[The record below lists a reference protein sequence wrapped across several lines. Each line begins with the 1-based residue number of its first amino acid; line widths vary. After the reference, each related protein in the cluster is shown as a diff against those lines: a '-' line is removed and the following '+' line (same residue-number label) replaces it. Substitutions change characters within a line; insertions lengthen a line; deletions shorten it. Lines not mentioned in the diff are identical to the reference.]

1 MHVYNSLQGW
11 QRDNAGAI
19 RGRLTQGE
27 LIASNKHVLFVGLD
41 AYKKAGGTIR
51 EDLFGDATVINNR
64 ELVAKLVEDKLK
76 AVITALEEQGWGW
89 VRYDEQQ
96 DYQFTSYCGR
106 IHPDEKS
113 APADLLSKQ
122 QKLEKQLEKLEQ
134 AEIDEDDEDAN
145 SANDQKQEELREQ
158 IEAVEEEIASKLAYK
173 PAQMKT
179 AGCYVTI
186 DSHGKLKVLRGLV
199 KPSDKRK
206 VESDEGKKSSAKPTK
221 TASGISQA
229 LLDSLKAFRLQVA
242 EVAIASTP
250 DLAYDLY
257 TYTTAMS
264 LLAKQSSYQQ
274 SLDIILHDKTPIFGE
289 VKGTD
294 AQKRLAE
301 LKGQLELGWTSRKTE
316 AEKFDAFRELSAKE
330 KADIL
335 AYCVALMLKPS
346 WAPSKASDITAG
358 DLVLADADDFCVAD
372 YWRPTQGNYLGR
384 VPTDQLLA
392 LGKAIHGDDW
402 HHKSKA
408 KKKAALAINL
418 EADFRDPKA
427 SAAVKAWLPE
437 GMEFTLPE
445 AKADQSKKPAKSRKA
460 A

>member
-316 AEKFDAFRELSAKE
+316 AEKVRRIPRAERQGEGRHSRLLRGVDAQAVLGTEQSQRYHGGRLG
-330 KADIL
+330 
-335 AYCVALMLKPS
+335 
-346 WAPSKASDITAG
+346 AG
-358 DLVLADADDFCVAD
+358 RRRRFLRC
-372 YWRPTQGNYLGR
+372 R
-384 VPTDQLLA
+384 LLA
-392 LGKAIHGDDW
+392 SHAGQLPWPRAHRSAPRAGQGDP
-402 HHKSKA
+402 
-408 KKKAALAINL
+408 
-418 EADFRDPKA
+418 R
-427 SAAVKAWLPE
+427 
-437 GMEFTLPE
+437 
-445 AKADQSKKPAKSRKA
+445 R
-460 A
+460 